1 METAPGAVGLGCN
14 MLPRAG
20 FKSLIP
26 RPALIPFQPLR
37 DDADAAVPVF
47 RRVPLSSLLLS
58 LPPFPLLFEQGTSGG
73 ILTG

>member
-1 METAPGAVGLGCN
+1 

-20 FKSLIP
+20 FNSLIP
-26 RPALIPFQPLR
+26 RVSAQLSSLSNDCAMMLMLPFLFSVGS
-37 DDADAAVPVF
+37 A
-47 RRVPLSSLLLS
+47 LSSLLLS